1 MQGINTAGENW
12 ISFNLLNLAPVSIS
26 AEDIYYSCIDK
37 PLMPSQGYIF
47 RNTHMCSLLN
57 ESTAYFGLS
66 IIS

>member
-37 PLMPSQGYIF
+37 PLMPSARDI
-47 RNTHMCSLLN
+47 SL
-57 ESTAYFGLS
+57 EIHICAAS
-66 IIS
+66 